1 MTRDALALLSFDL
14 EEFDIPNEFR
24 RAIPKPEQIEVTLEG
39 LRRLTALLADR
50 KIISTF
56 FSTAVLA
63 LNAPDA
69 VRTLGQI
76 HEIASHG
83 YAHTGFSA
91 SDPDRSKKVLEQI
104 TGKRVFGYRNPR
116 FRPVADQLLRNA
128 GYTYNSSENPTFL
141 PGRYSRFFAPRKA
154 YRKGELLQIPVS
166 VSPWIRFPFFWL
178 AFKNTPAPLFRA
190 AAAWTLAESGYLHL
204 VFHPWEFADLRGY
217 GLPRW
222 VCSPCGAVLLDRLA
236 SFLDWLGERARFTT
250 LADFAA
256 AFCAQ

>member
-24 RAIPKPEQIEVTLEG
+24 RAIPKPEQIEVTLAG

-63 LNAPDA
+63 MNAPET
-69 VRTLGQI
+69 VRNLGQI

-91 SDPDRSKKVLEQI
+91 SDPDRSKKVLEEI
-104 TGKRVFGYRNPR
+104 TGKRVFGYRSPR
-116 FRPVADQLLRNA
+116 FRPIADQLLRKA

-141 PGRYSRFFAPRKA
+141 PGRYCRLFSPRKA
-154 YRKGELLQIPVS
+154 YRKGDLLRIPVS
-166 VSPWIRFPFFWL
+166 VSPLVRFPCFWL
-178 AFKNTPAPLFRA
+178 AFKNTPPPLFRA
-190 AAAWTLAESGYLHL
+190 MAAWTLAEGGYLHL
-204 VFHPWEFADLRGY
+204 VFHPWEFADLKDY
-217 GLPRW
+217 NLPRW
-222 VCSPCGAVLLDRLA
+222 ISSPCGQELLEGLA
-236 SFLDWLGERARFTT
+236 SFLDWLGARARFTT
-250 LADFAA
+250 LADFSE
-256 AFCAQ
+256 AFLAR